1 MEPFCIRYSA
11 QLSVFLVHGL
21 EYRHFRGAAAW
32 DEVRHRVGR
41 TGSPRLH
48 GVIAVL
54 ECTVE
59 HYMPGGDHEIVPLRD
74 LPASRRC
81 VSASEPRFI
90 MPRNCVRRF
99 RGNVYRGWRRLY
111 KAALGI
117 TTPGIREAQTMA
129 TAARDRLARTLRG
142 DAQTAFSV
150 ELIAGM
156 DDLSLEVEGFGRVK
170 FPVTPAKARK
180 LLGLGRPARFGR
192 GEETVTDPDV
202 RDTWEIPK
210 HLVRAEWNAAMLKVI
225 LATIKEELGLPN
237 AAELTADLHS
247 LLIYETNQHFLAH
260 QDSEKDDSM
269 VGTLVVTLPSSYTG
283 GELMVGLGE
292 EWKSYRGSKTA
303 LSLVAFYADCR
314 HEVLRVKSGYRITL
328 TYNLLLHGDTSRPE
342 GDEGTVA
349 ELADLLRE
357 HFGTPVPRYYGGPAA
372 HPPNRLVYLLDHE
385 YTPRALKWSRLKGA
399 DASRV
404 PLLRTAAD
412 KAGCEAILALA
423 DIKTTHSAFEDGD
436 DDYGYGRGWD
446 DEYDEDDEDDEYDE
460 DDEDEDE
467 NSGNDTEY
475 EIQEEIDSEVV
486 LIQWTGP
493 DGTRLEE
500 TSLSVASTEVCAS
513 TPTGDLKPYESE
525 YEGYMGN
532 WGNTLDRWYHR
543 AAVVL
548 WPREQ
553 AFANR
558 AETSPAWALDEL
570 AAMVAAGDVPG
581 ARAAAGTLAPFWDSA
596 VRGRTPEEGGRVW
609 RFFGKALRAAGAV
622 ADADTAAMLLHPFR
636 IENLTDASVDSFGKL
651 AGEYGQQWT
660 AELLRTWF
668 GGQQPTW
675 AYSGGAERPRWVAD
689 SLPGLCAGL
698 HGAGGAGTVAAQ
710 RLLDLAWEWL
720 GKDVRSGLGLSPP
733 SYRDKQLGDLG
744 KPLASVLTAATAIG
758 AASTRDTVCGYIRQQ
773 PDAVVTLEISAL
785 RAAAT
790 RPGGGERGDAGF
802 GDLAADCAARLRT
815 RLARPRRASGDWS
828 IELPE
833 GCTCDLCDTLRA
845 FGEDKSRRTLEW
857 PLAKDGRQHVHSR
870 INAAELPVT
879 HVTRRQGRP
888 YTLVLNKTDALFAR
902 EQEERDRDE
911 TDLEWLA
918 AEGGS

>member
-1 MEPFCIRYSA
+1 
-11 QLSVFLVHGL
+11 
-21 EYRHFRGAAAW
+21 
-32 DEVRHRVGR
+32 
-41 TGSPRLH
+41 
-48 GVIAVL
+48 
-54 ECTVE
+54 
-59 HYMPGGDHEIVPLRD
+59 
-74 LPASRRC
+74 
-81 VSASEPRFI
+81 
-90 MPRNCVRRF
+90 
-99 RGNVYRGWRRLY
+99 
-111 KAALGI
+111 
-117 TTPGIREAQTMA
+117 MA

-150 ELIAGM
+150 EVTARP

-170 FPVTPAKARK
+170 FPVTPGCARK

-192 GEETVTDPDV
+192 GEETLTDPDV

-210 HLVRAEWNAAMLKVI
+210 RLVRAEWNDAMLKVI

-237 AAELTADLHS
+237 AADLTADLHS
-247 LLIYETNQHFLAH
+247 LLVYETNQHFLAH

-269 VGTLVVTLPSSYTG
+269 VGTLVVTLPSRYTG

-349 ELADLLRE
+349 ELTDLLRE
-357 HFGTPVPRYYGGPAA
+357 HFGTPVPRYYGGPAT

-404 PLLRTAAD
+404 PLLRQAAD
-412 KAGCEAILALA
+412 RADCETILALA
-423 DIKTTHSAFEDGD
+423 DIKTTHSAFEDD
-436 DDYGYGRGWD
+436 YDDYGYGHRGD
-446 DEYDEDDEDDEYDE
+446 QYDEDQYDEDDDSDD
-460 DDEDEDE
+460 
-467 NSGNDTEY
+467 DTQHEV
-475 EIQEEIDSEVV
+475 QELIDSEIA

-493 DGTRLEE
+493 DGSRLEE
-500 TSLSVASTEVCAS
+500 TSLSVSGIEVCAS
-513 TPTGDLKPYESE
+513 TPTEDLKPYESE

-543 AAVVL
+543 AAVVV

-558 AETSPAWALDEL
+558 AETSPTWALDEL
-570 AAMVAAGDVPG
+570 AVMASSGDVPG
-581 ARAAAGTLAPFWDSA
+581 TRVAAATLAPFWDSA
-596 VRGRTPEEGGRVW
+596 VRSRTPEENGRTSGL
-609 RFFGKALRAAGAV
+609 FGKALRAADAM

-636 IENLTDASVDSFGKL
+636 IENLTDAYVGSFGKL
-651 AGEYGQQWT
+651 ADGYGQQWT

-668 GGQQPTW
+668 GGQQPTR
-675 AYSGGAERPRWVAD
+675 AYGGGTERPRWVVD
-689 SLPGLCAGL
+689 FLPGLCAGL
-698 HGAGGAGTVAAQ
+698 HGTGGAGTVAAQ
-710 RLLDLAWEWL
+710 QLLDLTWEWL
-720 GKDVRSGLGLSPP
+720 GKDIHSGLRLPSP
-733 SYRDKQLGDLG
+733 SYRDKRLGDLG
-744 KPLASVLTAATAIG
+744 KPLASVLAAATAIG
-758 AASTRDTVCGYIRQQ
+758 AASTRDAVRGYIRQQ
-773 PDAVVTLEISAL
+773 GEAVITLEMSAL
-785 RAAAT
+785 HAAAN
-790 RPGGGERGDAGF
+790 RLVAASDERGDAGF

-815 RLARPRRASGDWS
+815 RLARPRRTSDDWS

-833 GCTCDLCDTLRA
+833 GCTCNLCDTLRV
-845 FGEDKSRRTLEW
+845 FLEDKSRRTFEW
-857 PLAKDGRQHVHSR
+857 PLAKDGRHHVHSR
-870 INAAELPVT
+870 IDAAELPVT

-888 YTLVLNKTDALFAR
+888 YTLVLNKTGALFAR

-911 TDLEWLA
+911 TNLEWLA
-918 AEGGS
+918 AESGG